1 MKKKLVCLFSAVLLL
16 FSWAFPVFASG
27 FQQDVLKSV
36 VAVYIP
42 ISVEGEFIG
51 ASSGTGFF
59 VGKRVR
65 IRSTLLR
72 IGM

>member
-42 ISVEGEFIG
+42 ISVEGELDRK
-51 ASSGTGFF
+51 S
-59 VGKRVR
+59 VV
-65 IRSTLLR
+65 
-72 IGM
+72 